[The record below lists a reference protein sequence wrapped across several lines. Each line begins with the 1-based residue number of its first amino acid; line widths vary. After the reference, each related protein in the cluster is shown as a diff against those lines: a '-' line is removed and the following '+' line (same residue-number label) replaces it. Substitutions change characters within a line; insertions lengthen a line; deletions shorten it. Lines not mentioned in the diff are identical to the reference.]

1 MYRVEIPGLNEQIKK
16 LEGLDASADKHLLR
30 AMHESVV
37 TLEAYATSYAPVF
50 MGRLRNSLGSEVK
63 HLSTANIVGRVGTS
77 LTSEVYPLVM
87 EYGRK
92 PGRMPPPS
100 RLVRWVQLK
109 FGLST
114 YREIR
119 SAAYNVARKIAAR
132 GIKPKLFLKKA
143 YLTGQNQVQNYFAQA
158 LERIAEGLEV
168 KK

>member
-50 MGRLRNSLGSEVK
+50 MGRLRNSLASEVK
-63 HLSTANIVGRVGTS
+63 HLGTGTIVGRVGTS

-92 PGRMPPPS
+92 PGRMPPPQA
-100 RLVRWVQLK
+100 LERWVQLK
-109 FGLST
+109 FGVSGAEMK
-114 YREIR
+114 R
-119 SAAYNVARKIAAR
+119 AAYNVARKIAAR

-158 LERIAEGLEV
+158 LERIAEALEV